1 MPHETIT
8 PDREGWYWAIPAGLP
23 ELAGNL
29 EVVRVGYGCTHVWV
43 AGNEVE
49 DRLEDWRFYAGPLEP
64 PKLD

>member
-8 PDREGWYWAIPAGLP
+8 PDRDGWYWALRAGWP
-23 ELAGNL
+23 ESADDLQ
-29 EVVRVGYGCTHVWV
+29 VVHIEYGSVWV

-49 DRLEDWRFYAGPLEP
+49 DRLEDWRFYAGPIEP